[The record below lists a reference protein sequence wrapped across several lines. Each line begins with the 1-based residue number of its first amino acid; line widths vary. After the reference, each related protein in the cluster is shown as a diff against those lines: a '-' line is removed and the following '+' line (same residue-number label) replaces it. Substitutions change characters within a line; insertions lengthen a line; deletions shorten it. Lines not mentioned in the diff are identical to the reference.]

1 MEESDSIVVWDV
13 ETTEL
18 IDKGRNSIP
27 NMEISVACALIFKYD
42 KDRHTSR
49 PIDLNDLNSVRRETY
64 WHNSYSSEVSEKSSM
79 SSISDLCTLLSKCKG
94 HVGFNSERFDMVV
107 LKKYFATTQDYQDA
121 AARLYDPFQD
131 IVRSG
136 LGYFSL
142 NALLVQNGLSS
153 KTASG
158 AEAPKMWNE
167 QRYDQLEAYC
177 ASDVELLAQLI
188 TKTDSISLS
197 GIVGRLPLRIH
208 ELIFPANFKW

>member
-1 MEESDSIVVWDV
+1 MEDSIVVWDV

-18 IDKGRNSIP
+18 IDKKRRNSIP

-42 KDRHTSR
+42 KDRHTSK
-49 PIDLNDLNSVRRETY
+49 PIDLNDARRETY
-64 WHNSYSSEVSEKSSM
+64 WHNSRSEVSGKSSM
-79 SSISDLCTLLSKCKG
+79 SSISDLCTLLSKCRA
-94 HVGFNSERFDMVV
+94 HVAFNGGRFDMVV
-107 LKKYFATTQDYQDA
+107 IKRYFATTQDYQDA

-131 IVRSG
+131 IVSSG

-158 AEAPKMWNE
+158 SEAPKMWNE
-167 QRYDQLEAYC
+167 QRYDELEAYC

-197 GIVGRLPLRIH
+197 GIVGRLPLRIQ
-208 ELIFPANFKW
+208 EVVFPANFKW

>member
-18 IDKGRNSIP
+18 IDKGRRNSIP

-42 KDRHTSR
+42 KDRHTSKT
-49 PIDLNDLNSVRRETY
+49 IDLNDKNIVRRETY
-64 WHNSYSSEVSEKSSM
+64 WHNSRSDVSGKSSM
-79 SSISDLCTLLSKCKG
+79 SSISDLCTLLSKCKAHLAFNG
-94 HVGFNSERFDMVV
+94 VGFDMQVARQ
-107 LKKYFATTQDYQDA
+107 YFASTADYQDA

-131 IVRSG
+131 IVSSG
-136 LGYFSL
+136 LGYYSL

-158 AEAPKMWNE
+158 SQAPKMWKE
-167 QRYDQLEAYC
+167 QRYEELEAYC

-188 TKTDSISLS
+188 TKTDSIAVP
-197 GIVGRLPLRIH
+197 GIFGRLPLRIH